1 MPNDLMATAD
11 GSKTD
16 TLRSILRDCG
26 RLAVPAEQVGVGDD
40 LFAAGL
46 DSMAVVNVMLAIED
60 RFDIEIPETLL
71 TRRAFSSLAAME
83 KLVAD
88 VLAARG

>member
-1 MPNDLMATAD
+1 MDTTQ
-11 GSKTD
+11 GSRIE
-16 TLRSILRDCG
+16 TLRAILRDCG
-26 RLAVPAEQVGVGDD
+26 RLAVPAERIDAGDD

-46 DSMAVVNVMLAIED
+46 DSMAVVNVMLAMED

-83 KLVAD
+83 KLVSDA
-88 VLAARG
+88 LAARG